1 MIDTVYLHLEF
12 QTKSG
17 NWSVNL
23 PFVCDQCGVCCKL
36 EDFLTAGPAKVN
48 PAENPQLATKLKEIY
63 ESTGKRWETDE
74 DEYDH
79 YIASTQCP
87 FVKDKKC
94 TIYPYRPD
102 GCRQFPNTPF
112 GMLSED
118 CGALQRF
125 KKQAIELCRGRR
137 AKKMYYSTTQPIQEA
152 KCSSKQYNDCRVKL
166 RKAGATEEEYSLFLS
181 LNKQKE
187 KSV

>member
-1 MIDTVYLHLEF
+1 MLMIDTVYLHIEF

-17 NWSVNL
+17 DWSVNL

-48 PAENPQLATKLKEIY
+48 PAENLQLAAKLKGIY
-63 ESTGKRWETDE
+63 EDTGRRWEADE
-74 DEYDH
+74 DKYDH
-79 YIASTQCP
+79 YIASTPCP

-94 TIYPYRPD
+94 TIYPYRPE

-118 CGALQRF
+118 CGALDMF
-125 KKQAIELCRGRR
+125 KRQAIEVCRGRR
-137 AKKMYYSTTQPIQEA
+137 AKKAYYVTTEPIKQVKHSE
-152 KCSSKQYNDCRVKL
+152 KQYNDCKVKL
-166 RKAGATEEEYSLFLS
+166 RKAGITEDEMALFES
-181 LNKQKE
+181 LNKK
-187 KSV
+187 